1 VEKPDALNDG
11 FDFDSD
17 VVYIVW
23 SYEVIRQMKGWG
35 FLLIHS
41 EVDDRLLGMNGGV
54 RALKA
59 AAVFASDVP
68 AGGRHSA
75 DGVRARISREKETA
89 QRSVVVIRFG
99 RRRVRGRS
107 GARATKE
114 AAKRFW
120 EIERVHSRVRMGN
133 DGGKAWA
140 GEVVAKIVVAVNE
153 RQRDVERK
161 QRIAAG
167 RGMLAQ
173 QNQGKAKIVKQLQEN
188 IIVSTAEVVRIKIPA
203 PGSAENG

>member
-1 VEKPDALNDG
+1 MEKPDALNDG

-68 AGGRHSA
+68 AGG
-75 DGVRARISREKETA
+75 
-89 QRSVVVIRFG
+89 
-99 RRRVRGRS
+99 
-107 GARATKE
+107 
-114 AAKRFW
+114 
-120 EIERVHSRVRMGN
+120 
-133 DGGKAWA
+133 
-140 GEVVAKIVVAVNE
+140 
-153 RQRDVERK
+153 
-161 QRIAAG
+161 
-167 RGMLAQ
+167 
-173 QNQGKAKIVKQLQEN
+173 
-188 IIVSTAEVVRIKIPA
+188 
-203 PGSAENG
+203 